1 MRGQWTVVVGIVRR
15 SWILHIGNAAY
26 DEVTDRRVN
35 WPERRQRIRRP
46 NGYGPRRFG
55 GLNG

>member
-1 MRGQWTVVVGIVRR
+1 MSLWQAGHFMVIN
-15 SWILHIGNAAY
+15 SPN

-35 WPERRQRIRRP
+35 WPGRRQRIRRP

-55 GLNG
+55 GLNGSAS